1 MSLLGK
7 KVQCL
12 VNTGCELTLVPK
24 DLVSR
29 FTNIEGRPSIRRVWA
44 ANNTPI
50 RIEGEVRLLFE
61 LDEKC
66 LWTIALVSENV
77 EEVKL
82 GIDWLEVNNCVWDF
96 KTGQLCINGQPVTT
110 LSRCS
115 YVKCRRV
122 LVQEC
127 QEIPPRSQQD
137 VTARLI
143 LRSVR
148 DQVKDVIVES
158 QQLRPGL
165 YVGRTLLPP
174 NHRDLKVCVA
184 NTTNKPEVIPAG
196 SYLGQAVPVTV
207 MSDIETDSRLS
218 ALNFDGPTDSDESLS
233 EIIQSTLED
242 LPSDI
247 TDDQRQQ
254 VMELIRDYDSLF
266 SRGILD
272 MGRTTLVEHTIDT
285 GQNRPIRQSFRRHP
299 WAHLDEIDRQVEELQ
314 QAGFVEPA
322 ASPWASNV
330 VLVKKKDGSFRL
342 CVDYRRLNSVTYK
355 DSYPLPHIDTCLGSM
370 NGSGF
375 RL

>member
-1 MSLLGK
+1 
-7 KVQCL
+7 
-12 VNTGCELTLVPK
+12 VP
-24 DLVSR
+24 
-29 FTNIEGRPSIRRVWA
+29 
-44 ANNTPI
+44 
-50 RIEGEVRLLFE
+50 FE

-66 LWTIALVSENV
+66 LWTIALVSEDL
-77 EEVKL
+77 EEVML
-82 GIDWLEVNNCVWDF
+82 GIDWLEANNCVWDF
-96 KTGQLCINGQPVTT
+96 KTGQLCIKGQPAIT
-110 LSRCS
+110 LSRCG
-115 YVKCRRV
+115 YVKCLRV

-127 QEIPPRSQQD
+127 QEIPPRYQQD
-137 VTARLI
+137 VTARVT

-158 QQLRPGL
+158 QQRRPGL
-165 YVGRTLLPP
+165 YVRRTFLPP

-184 NTTNKPEVIPAG
+184 NTTNKPQVIPAG

-207 MSDIETDSRLS
+207 MSDVEADSRLS
-218 ALNFDGPTDSDESLS
+218 ALNSDGPTDSDESLS
-233 EIIQSTLED
+233 EIIQSTLEGM
-242 LPSDI
+242 PSDI

-254 VMELIRDYDSLF
+254 VIELIRDYDRLF

-285 GQNRPIRQSFRRHP
+285 GQNRPIRQSLRRHP

-330 VLVKKKDGSFRL
+330 VLVKKKDGSYRL

-355 DSYPLPHIDTCLGSM
+355 DSYRYMSWMHEWSCLVFDS
-370 NGSGF
+370 
-375 RL
+375 RLMIWLSQHPYT

>member
-1 MSLLGK
+1 MYLGMSLLGK
-7 KVQCL
+7 EVQCL

-96 KTGQLCINGQPVTT
+96 KTGQLCINGQPATT

-165 YVGRTLLPP
+165 CRT
-174 NHRDLKVCVA
+174 NFVA
-184 NTTNKPEVIPAG
+184 PKSPR
-196 SYLGQAVPVTV
+196 S
-207 MSDIETDSRLS
+207 
-218 ALNFDGPTDSDESLS
+218 ESLC
-233 EIIQSTLED
+233 
-242 LPSDI
+242 
-247 TDDQRQQ
+247 R
-254 VMELIRDYDSLF
+254 
-266 SRGILD
+266 
-272 MGRTTLVEHTIDT
+272 
-285 GQNRPIRQSFRRHP
+285 
-299 WAHLDEIDRQVEELQ
+299 
-314 QAGFVEPA
+314 
-322 ASPWASNV
+322 
-330 VLVKKKDGSFRL
+330 
-342 CVDYRRLNSVTYK
+342 
-355 DSYPLPHIDTCLGSM
+355 
-370 NGSGF
+370 
-375 RL
+375 